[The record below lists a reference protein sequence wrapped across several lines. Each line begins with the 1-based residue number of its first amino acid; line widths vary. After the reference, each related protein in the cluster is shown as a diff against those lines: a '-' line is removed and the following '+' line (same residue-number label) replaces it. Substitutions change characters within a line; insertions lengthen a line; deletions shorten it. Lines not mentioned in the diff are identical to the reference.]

1 MNLGSAV
8 HILKQL
14 QTAIINNISLE
25 NIDKMQ
31 VFYAISKVLKELEK
45 RYDDEQ

>member
-8 HILKQL
+8 YVLKQL
-14 QTAIINNISLE
+14 QSVIINNISLE
-25 NIDKMQ
+25 TIDKMQ
-31 VFYAISKVLKELEK
+31 VFYAISTVLKELEK

>member
-8 HILKQL
+8 YILKQL
-14 QTAIINNISLE
+14 QSTIINNISLE
-25 NIDKMQ
+25 RVDKMQ